1 MAIKVRYNGLEI
13 DGNLL
18 PLFSGSFHYWR
29 SPREDWAGIFDSIKA
44 LGFQVLETYVPLS
57 IHETAPGRL

>member
-18 PLFSGSFHYWR
+18 PLFSGTFHYR
-29 SPREDWAGIFDSIKA
+29 
-44 LGFQVLETYVPLS
+44 
-57 IHETAPGRL
+57 PGSFSGLTRL